1 MTNQMKR
8 ALTRVDGITSPVGP
22 IHIFGPDSTPTSAS
36 GLSAARRG
44 REARRR
50 AERRARTRAGV
61 PHGRLPRALEAL
73 LVSEPSDLL
82 VHQDLAAAGLL

>member
-1 MTNQMKR
+1 MTSQMKR
-8 ALTRVDGITSPVGP
+8 ALTRVDGVRSPVRP
-22 IHIFGPDSTPTSAS
+22 IRIFGPDSAPAPSTSAS
-36 GLSAARRG
+36 ATRRG

-50 AERRARTRAGV
+50 AERRARTRAGI
-61 PHGRLPRALEAL
+61 PSGRLPRALEAL

>member
-1 MTNQMKR
+1 MTSQMKR
-8 ALTRVDGITSPVGP
+8 ALTRVDGIRSPVRP
-22 IHIFGPDSTPTSAS
+22 LQFFGPDNTPTSAS
-36 GLSAARRG
+36 GLSATRRG

-61 PHGRLPRALEAL
+61 PNGRLPRALEAL
-73 LVSEPSDLL
+73 LLSEPSDLL

>member
-22 IHIFGPDSTPTSAS
+22 IHIFGPESTPAPSTSQ
-36 GLSAARRG
+36 SATRRA
-44 REARRR
+44 REAQRR

-61 PHGRLPRALEAL
+61 PNGRLPRALEAL

-82 VHQDLAAAGLL
+82 IHQDLAAAGLL

>member
-8 ALTRVDGITSPVGP
+8 VLTRVDGITAPIGP
-22 IHIFGPDSTPTSAS
+22 IHIFGPDSTPANTTNQSATR
-36 GLSAARRG
+36 SA

-50 AERRARTRAGV
+50 AERRARAHAGV
-61 PHGRLPRALEAL
+61 RRGHLPRALEAL

-82 VHQDLAAAGLL
+82 IHQDLAAAGLL